1 MRRADNLIGGQPFQ
15 ADKGRVV
22 QDTLELVDALQK
34 AADRILVP
42 DLLRNDIPP
51 AEDGEI
57 TLFAAALF
65 GGLGDEEIGK
75 MIQERPF
82 IEMKFE
88 AAVQKAHLVFLRAG
102 LIILFQ
108 EPVLPVYYRIIR
120 QYLDCLCSCAVHG
133 CVVFGSNRKQLRQED
148 LEADGHV
155 CVFGEDASFF
165 HGQDRKLTFQ
175 RCGF

>member
-51 AEDGEI
+51 AEE
-57 TLFAAALF
+57 
-65 GGLGDEEIGK
+65 GK

>member
-75 MIQERPF
+75 
-82 IEMKFE
+82 
-88 AAVQKAHLVFLRAG
+88 
-102 LIILFQ
+102 
-108 EPVLPVYYRIIR
+108 
-120 QYLDCLCSCAVHG
+120 
-133 CVVFGSNRKQLRQED
+133 
-148 LEADGHV
+148 
-155 CVFGEDASFF
+155 
-165 HGQDRKLTFQ
+165 
-175 RCGF
+175 